1 MQNIG
6 YIIDKLLRSP
16 IYNLVIHW
24 ISCRPFEQPGL
35 VLFWWHPARRPVE
48 CVPCPRKHESGFV
61 VCESQYAIRSTTAVS
76 QICYFS
82 PDLCTCIYAALNLE

>member
-6 YIIDKLLRSP
+6 YIIDKLFRSP

-35 VLFWWHPARRPVE
+35 VLFWWNSARRPVE

-61 VCESQYAIRSTTAVS
+61 NRNTLSAQPRRFLRFVIFLLTSAHAFTQ
-76 QICYFS
+76 
-82 PDLCTCIYAALNLE
+82 L